1 MKWLDYGR
9 DNYAGVT
16 WSDVPEDDGRRLFIG
31 WMSNWDYAQVVPT
44 QKWRSAM
51 TLPRSLHLIEAA
63 EGLIVASRPVEELNV
78 LKEESIRFGE
88 ATLDSES
95 VFQLNVNEPR
105 LFKPPLHIQLKV
117 DRTRTSSQHFGIA
130 MENIAGDRYHL
141 GFYGGQLYSDRVLSG
156 QTNFEKRFAKK
167 AHFAPVLTLEER
179 ELVLDVYIDHSS
191 VEIFLNQGIQVM
203 TEQVFPKEDF
213 NSIYLF
219 NEEKQLVINGFST
232 STLKGIWAE

>member
-1 MKWLDYGR
+1 
-9 DNYAGVT
+9 
-16 WSDVPEDDGRRLFIG
+16 
-31 WMSNWDYAQVVPT
+31 
-44 QKWRSAM
+44 M
-51 TLPRSLHLIEAA
+51 TLPRSLHLIEATD
-63 EGLIVASRPVEELNV
+63 GLIVASRPVEELKA
-78 LKEESIRFGE
+78 LKQETIRFGE

-117 DRTRTSSQHFGIA
+117 DRTRTSSEHFGIA
-130 MENIAGDRYHL
+130 MENNAGDRYHL

-167 AHFAPVLTLEER
+167 AHFAPALTLEGS

-203 TEQVFPKEDF
+203 TEQVFPKEGF

-232 STLKGIWAE
+232 STLKSIWVE